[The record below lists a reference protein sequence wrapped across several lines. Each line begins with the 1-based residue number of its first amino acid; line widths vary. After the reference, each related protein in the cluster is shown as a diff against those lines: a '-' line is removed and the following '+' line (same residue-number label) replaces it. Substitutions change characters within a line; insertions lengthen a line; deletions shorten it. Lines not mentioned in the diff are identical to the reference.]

1 MAVASTKPTPFEDI
15 FIYFWNGYF
24 TRVYGV
30 EMYFPCALVK
40 ESMEGVQKERERA
53 QVIERGEA
61 VEDEEKEGGRQR

>member
-1 MAVASTKPTPFEDI
+1 
-15 FIYFWNGYF
+15 
-24 TRVYGV
+24 
-30 EMYFPCALVK
+30 MYFPCALVK